1 MLQLD
6 INSRAHPVIED
17 LPVPLPRR
25 LGFSV
30 VDLLII
36 GAIVLVLGVIL
47 IPRFTASREGRI
59 TDAVRAELR
68 ALRGKETDYHRTHA
82 TYTTDRAA
90 LALSDSGDVVVTIL
104 TATPTG
110 WSATARHRSVDASC
124 SIWVGSERM
133 LRGQEGEPE
142 CAEK

>member
-1 MLQLD
+1 
-6 INSRAHPVIED
+6 
-17 LPVPLPRR
+17 VPLPRR
-25 LGFSV
+25 TGFSV

-36 GAIVLVLGVIL
+36 GAIVLVLGAIL
-47 IPRFTASREGRI
+47 IPRFTASREARVSE
-59 TDAVRAELR
+59 AVRAELR
-68 ALRGKETDYHRTHA
+68 ALQGKEAAYHRAHA

-90 LALSDSGDVVVTIL
+90 LSLSDSGDVVVTIL

-110 WSATARHRSVDASC
+110 WSATARHRSVEASC

-142 CAEK
+142 CADK